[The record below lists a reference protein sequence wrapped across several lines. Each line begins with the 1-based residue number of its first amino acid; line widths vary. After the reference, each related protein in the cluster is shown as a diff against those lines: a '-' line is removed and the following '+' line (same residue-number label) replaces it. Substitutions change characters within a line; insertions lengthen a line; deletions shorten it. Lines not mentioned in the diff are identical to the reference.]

1 MAILGPVSTNKSNS
15 YIQIRDLFNLAKK
28 YKFNTIILCEPHPK
42 SWMKFIYFSKQYNIK
57 PIILYKVHNTKY
69 IIKNEQDILIA
80 IKHYNK
86 LKKDLNLEEI
96 KFNLPTIF
104 YPTKILKNLL
114 KDDKNLSISEGHLNS
129 EKLKIFEN
137 IKTNYNL
144 NIFNI
149 NIPNF
154 GGYQKLTE
162 LLNKKKYTEKELNR
176 LKKELSLIKEL
187 NTSNYILTVK
197 KIIDTAKQKNITI
210 GPGRGSSVSSLVVK
224 SLGITQINPLKYD
237 LLFERFLNKYRKE
250 LPDIDIDIDAEK
262 RNELIQELE
271 NVFGK
276 YHVAQI
282 RTTSTMKK
290 KSVLKK
296 LTELTKVKEI
306 PNMTAPIRSKE
317 NLMKFKKL
325 SKDKKILYNISY
337 YLEGLETAESVHAA
351 GIIISD
357 KDLREYLP
365 LEYRKIPVI
374 EWDMN
379 DLKLLNIEKFDLL
392 SLDTISFMNKLN
404 IEYHYENLNNKIV
417 YENIS
422 KGLTKG
428 IFQLDSKLGKILSQK
443 IKPSNF
449 EELILL
455 LSINRPGP
463 LESGM
468 IDEYIEKSSPNYLK
482 KLFPETNGVLIYQ
495 EQIMKLAQN
504 TAKFTPEES
513 DELRKALSKKNNEKL
528 LPLKNKFI
536 ENTTLP
542 EPQILF
548 EKIENFA
555 KYSFVKSHATAYA
568 HISYWLAEKKFTNPE
583 KFFLEYINS
592 KGLDINIINECS
604 ILNIKIISPSI
615 EYSTGIYKKNEI
627 LLPLHTIKGIGKN
640 ISKLLFNNKIKTLE
654 SFVEYCKKNNIN
666 KGIMENLI
674 KSGSLDFINTNRKQM
689 LRSLTKLIQGELYD
703 LKEIQNSIFGN
714 NEKEDKK
721 VETTIEDKLL
731 YDCETIG
738 FPITALTIKKLS
750 NTLIKKYYNND
761 QIHFNGYQIKNF
773 LVDNSSIIEVKT
785 YSKKA
790 KRILTTL

>member
-1 MAILGPVSTNKSNS
+1 MAILGPVSTNKDNS

-28 YKFNTIILCEPHPK
+28 YKFNTILLCEPHPK
-42 SWMKFIYFSKQYNIK
+42 SWMKFIYFSNKYNIK
-57 PIILYKVHNTKY
+57 PIILYEIKDKKY
-69 IIKNEQDILIA
+69 IIKNEQELLSA
-80 IKHYNK
+80 IKHYNG
-86 LKKDLNLEEI
+86 LNIDLNLEEI
-96 KFNLPTIF
+96 KFNLPKIF
-104 YPTKILKNLL
+104 YPTKILKSIL
-114 KDDKNLSISEGHLNS
+114 KDNKNLSISEGHLNS
-129 EKLKIFEN
+129 EKLKILET
-137 IKTNYNL
+137 IETKYDL
-144 NIFNI
+144 KAFNI
-149 NIPNF
+149 NIPKL
-154 GGYQKLTE
+154 GGYQKLSE
-162 LLNKKKYTEKELNR
+162 LLNKKKYTEEELKR
-176 LKKELSLIKEL
+176 IKKELTLIKEV
-187 NTSNYILTVK
+187 NTSDYILTVK
-197 KIIDTAKQKNITI
+197 KIIDTAKQNKITI
-210 GPGRGSSVSSLVVK
+210 GPGRGSAVSSLVVN
-224 SLGITQINPLKYD
+224 SLSITKINPLKYD

-250 LPDIDIDIDAEK
+250 LPDIDIDVDAEK

-282 RTTSTMKK
+282 RTVSTMKK

-296 LTELTKVKEI
+296 LTELTKVKEV
-306 PNMTAPIRSKE
+306 PNMVSPIRSKE
-317 NLMKFKKL
+317 NLLKFKTL
-325 SKDKKILYNISY
+325 SKEKKILYNIAY

-357 KDLREYLP
+357 KDLRNYLP
-365 LEYRKIPVI
+365 LEYRKIPII

-392 SLDTISFMNKLN
+392 ALDTISFMNKLN
-404 IEYHYENLNNKIV
+404 IEYHYKNLNNINV
-417 YENIS
+417 YKNIS

-428 IFQLDSKLGKILSQK
+428 IFQLDSQLGKILSQK

-468 IDEYIEKSSPNYLK
+468 IDEYIEKNSPNYLK

-495 EQIMKLAQN
+495 EQIMKLAQS

-528 LPLKNKFI
+528 IPLKNKFI
-536 ENTTLP
+536 KNTTLP
-542 EPQILF
+542 EPQKLF

-583 KFFLEYINS
+583 KFFFEYINL

-604 ILNIKIISPSI
+604 VLNIKIKKPSLK
-615 EYSTGIYKKNEI
+615 YTTGIYKKNEI
-627 LLPLHTIKGIGKN
+627 TLPLHIIKGIGKN

-654 SFVEYCKKNNIN
+654 AFVDYCKKNHIN
-666 KGIMENLI
+666 RGIMENLI
-674 KSGSLDFINTNRKQM
+674 KSGSLDFINSNRKQM
-689 LRSLTKLIQGELYD
+689 LRTLTKLIQGELYD
-703 LKEIQNSIFGN
+703 LKEIQSSIFGS

-731 YDCETIG
+731 YDCDTLG
-738 FPITALTIKKLS
+738 FPLTALNTKNLS
-750 NTLIKKYYNND
+750 TTLIKKYLYNK
-761 QIHFNGYQIKNF
+761 QIQFNGYQIKNF
-773 LVDNSSIIEVKT
+773 LVDSSSIIEVKT

-790 KRILTTL
+790 KRLLTTL